1 MAYKSKIDQAAASK
15 RHYEQNKQKIKERS
29 IMRNEKQR
37 DKNKR
42 YVNEIKSKSEC
53 IDCGENNPLVLDFD
67 HVKGDKVMAVSDMI
81 GSAYSLAAIQKEIE
95 KCEVRCSNCHR
106 VVTHERRKINQ
117 QQKKECKNQSQLSLN
132 LSQKK

>member
-15 RHYEQNKQKIKERS
+15 RHYEKNKQKIKERTFL
-29 IMRNEKQR
+29 RNEKQR

>member
-15 RHYEQNKQKIKERS
+15 RHYEKNKQKIKERTFL
-29 IMRNEKQR
+29 RNEKQR

-81 GSAYSLAAIQKEIE
+81 GSAYSLAAIQREIE

>member
-1 MAYKSKIDQAAASK
+1 MAYKSKIAQAAASK
-15 RHYEQNKQKIKERS
+15 RHYEKNKQKIKERS
-29 IMRNEKQR
+29 FLRNEKQR

-53 IDCGENNPLVLDFD
+53 VDCGENNPLVLDFD

-81 GSAYSLAAIQKEIE
+81 GSAYSLAAIQREIE

>member
-15 RHYEQNKQKIKERS
+15 RHYEKNKQKIKERS
-29 IMRNEKQR
+29 FLRNEKQR

-81 GSAYSLAAIQKEIE
+81 GSAYSLAAIQREIE

>member
-15 RHYEQNKQKIKERS
+15 RHYEKNKQKIKERTFL
-29 IMRNEKQR
+29 RNEKQR

-81 GSAYSLAAIQKEIE
+81 GSAYSLAAIQREIK

-117 QQKKECKNQSQLSLN
+117 QQKKNAKTNCN
-132 LSQKK
+132 

>member
-15 RHYEQNKQKIKERS
+15 RHYEKNKQKIKERS
-29 IMRNEKQR
+29 FLRNEKQR

>member
-1 MAYKSKIDQAAASK
+1 MAYKSKIAQADASK
-15 RHYEQNKQKIKERS
+15 RHYEKNKQKIKERS
-29 IMRNEKQR
+29 FLRNEKQR

-53 IDCGENNPLVLDFD
+53 VDCGENNPLVLDFD

-81 GSAYSLAAIQKEIE
+81 GSAYSLAAIQREIE

>member
-15 RHYEQNKQKIKERS
+15 RHYEKNKQKIKERTFL
-29 IMRNEKQR
+29 RNEKQR

-81 GSAYSLAAIQKEIE
+81 GSAYSLAAIQREIE

-117 QQKKECKNQSQLSLN
+117 QQKKESKNQSQLSLN